1 LYFALQIPAIQQT
14 GVANPVLILDNC
26 RIHHSVE
33 IKALLLASGIDYVF
47 LPPYSPEFNPIEE
60 AFSKF
65 KAFIRRNALI
75 FEEAGFNDFY
85 VVNRAME
92 KITAQDAL
100 GWIIHAG
107 Y

>member
-1 LYFALQIPAIQQT
+1 LEIQIPAIQDS
-14 GVANPVLILDNC
+14 GVADPILILDNC

-33 IKALLLASGIDYVF
+33 AKALLLANGIDFIF

-65 KAFIRRNALI
+65 KSFIRRDAHI
-75 FEEAGFNDFY
+75 FELAGFNDFY

-92 KITAQDAL
+92 QINAQDAM